1 MDLVR
6 SEVTTEPLWSADD
19 QENSLSRE
27 KRWYTSSGPEGFE
40 QKCLLTCTFESG
52 CRDLNP
58 GPLDPQSSA
67 LTKLRHS
74 PRVVTAP

>member
-1 MDLVR
+1 M
-6 SEVTTEPLWSADD
+6 
-19 QENSLSRE
+19 Q
-27 KRWYTSSGPEGFE
+27 
-40 QKCLLTCTFESG
+40 SG

-74 PRVVTAP
+74 PLLGSPDTNRTGPTRKGQLLAPLEGGFRTDRYEILPETDGGVATGCPVAAPN

>member
-1 MDLVR
+1 MRL
-6 SEVTTEPLWSADD
+6 
-19 QENSLSRE
+19 Q
-27 KRWYTSSGPEGFE
+27 KPE
-40 QKCLLTCTFESG
+40 LHLPSSG

-74 PRVVTAP
+74 PLLQSQVRGHVFGHQPFAFSVE